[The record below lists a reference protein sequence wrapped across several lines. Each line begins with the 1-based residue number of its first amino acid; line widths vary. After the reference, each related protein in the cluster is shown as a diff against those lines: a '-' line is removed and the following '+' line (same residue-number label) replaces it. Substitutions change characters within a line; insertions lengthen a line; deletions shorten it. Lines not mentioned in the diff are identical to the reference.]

1 MIKNYYIFDDVI
13 STEEQKII
21 NDYVNRSNIE
31 WVSMKNITGEYG
43 GKKETRDFPAKVH
56 PKPKC
61 KDEEINRIIDSI
73 ELNVAKK
80 LNLEFIKNYRWKIN
94 WTSPIGEYEPMD
106 LLHYDDAT
114 EHIAMVYYINDSTGD
129 TYIYDNING
138 NSVETGYKNFKS
150 SDYKSYTLLTKVSP
164 KMGRCVVFDGKLAH
178 HGSYPTNGDRFIVNF
193 NFVAKQKNSKNSL
206 I

>member
-1 MIKNYYIFDDVI
+1 MIKNYHVFDDII
-13 STEEQKII
+13 STEEQKIL
-21 NDYVNRSNIE
+21 NDYVKSSNIE

-94 WTSPIGEYEPMD
+94 WTTPIGDYNPMD
-106 LLHYDDAT
+106 LLHCDDGRN
-114 EHIAMVYYINDSTGD
+114 HIAMVYYINNSTGD
-129 TYIYDNING
+129 TCIYNNING
-138 NSVETGYKNFKS
+138 NNAETYQKNFNGV
-150 SDYKSYTLLTKVSP
+150 DFNSYSLLTKVSP
-164 KMGRCVVFDGKLAH
+164 KMGKCVIFDGKLAH
-178 HGSYPTNGDRFIVNF
+178 HGNYPSDGDRFIINF
-193 NFVAKQKNSKNSL
+193 NFAAKSKNPQKSL